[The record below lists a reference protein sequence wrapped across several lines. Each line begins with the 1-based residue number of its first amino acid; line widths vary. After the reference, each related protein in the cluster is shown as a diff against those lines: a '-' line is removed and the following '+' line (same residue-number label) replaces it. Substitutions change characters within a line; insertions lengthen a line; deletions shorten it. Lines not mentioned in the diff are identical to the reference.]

1 MRALTIAA
9 TGMSAQEQN
18 LEVIA
23 NNIANINTTGFKR
36 SRAEFTDLIYQT
48 ERLMGVASRG
58 RDATIPEGAQIGLGV
73 RTAAIRTINIQG
85 ALTNT
90 GNTLDLAINGRGWFQ
105 VTNANGDT
113 VYTRDGAF
121 NTNQNGQL
129 VTMDGYLVSPPITIP
144 PNVTNVTVSQTGV
157 VNATTPGQTNPQQLG
172 QLTIANFV
180 NDAGLQ
186 ALGGNYFQQTQAS
199 GQPNVGVP
207 GDTAF
212 GIIQQGYIEASNV
225 DPVTEITNLIAAQR
239 AYEMNSKVIQAA
251 RPDVRD
257 NLQHAQ
263 LGLRRCARNSGSPL
277 SRRWLASSRLSTQRS
292 PRRPSG
298 RRRRSVIYP
307 GDIILDEMLTDI
319 PGGGARD
326 GGGPFVEDRSFVV
339 GKTARL
345 TLLPGHAIP
354 LAGISNRKLVANGA
368 EVSLVYSEGG
378 LLIVTSGAALQDG
391 SIGEVVRVRNSDSG
405 VTVSG
410 AVQPDGSVKVGGG

>member
-58 RDATIPEGAQIGLGV
+58 RDTTIPEGAQIGLGV

-90 GNTLDLAINGRGWFQ
+90 GNTLDLGINGRGWFQ

-113 VYTRDGAF
+113 VYTRDGAL

-129 VTMDGYLVSPPITIP
+129 VTMDGYLVTPAITIP
-144 PNVTNVTVSQTGV
+144 QNATNVTVSQTGLV
-157 VNATTPGQTNPQQLG
+157 TVTIPGQTNAQQLG

-180 NDAGLQ
+180 NEAGLLP
-186 ALGGNYFQQTQAS
+186 LGGNYFQQTQAS
-199 GQPNVGVP
+199 GPPTVGVP

-212 GIIQQGYIEASNV
+212 GILQQGYVEASNV

-251 RPDVRD
+251 D
-257 NLQHAQ
+257 QM
-263 LGLRRCARNSGSPL
+263 SG
-277 SRRWLASSRLSTQRS
+277 T
-292 PRRPSG
+292 
-298 RRRRSVIYP
+298 
-307 GDIILDEMLTDI
+307 
-319 PGGGARD
+319 
-326 GGGPFVEDRSFVV
+326 
-339 GKTARL
+339 
-345 TLLPGHAIP
+345 
-354 LAGISNRKLVANGA
+354 ISNMR
-368 EVSLVYSEGG
+368 S
-378 LLIVTSGAALQDG
+378 
-391 SIGEVVRVRNSDSG
+391 
-405 VTVSG
+405 
-410 AVQPDGSVKVGGG
+410 